1 MAGTNGKSGIGGDRF
16 DEVVADM
23 NNSYTATY
31 GLAILI
37 AREHAPDTAILL
49 DRELERYRR
58 LVAELRGIH
67 HGPKKQ

>member
-1 MAGTNGKSGIGGDRF
+1 MVEANGKKEIGGDRF
-16 DEVVADM
+16 DEVVADL

-31 GLAILI
+31 GLAALI

-58 LVAELRGIH
+58 LVAELREIH
-67 HGPKKQ
+67 RSLRKQ